1 MSPSTAIFWP
11 MMAHIVLVYG
21 IYYLLWVRRALA
33 VRKGSARVGQF
44 RENEKEPPESLFV
57 RNSLANQ
64 FELPP
69 LFLVLCLSIY
79 VTGHA
84 TLYPVLLAWAFV
96 GTRYA
101 HAYVHLGSN
110 RIRYRMQFFA
120 SGLLINALLLLWLAV
135 NIALN

>member
-11 MMAHIVLVYG
+11 IIAQIVLVYAL
-21 IYYLLWVRRALA
+21 YYRLWARRAQA
-33 VRKGSARVGQF
+33 VKAGSATVGQF
-44 RENEKEPPESLFV
+44 RDNLKEPAESLSV

-69 LFLVLCLSIY
+69 LFFVICIAIY
-79 VTGHA
+79 VTGYA

-96 GTRYA
+96 ATRLA
-101 HAYVHLGSN
+101 HAYIHVSTN
-110 RIRYRMQFFA
+110 RIRHRMPLFA
-120 SGLLINALLLLWLAV
+120 AGLLINALLLLWLAV